1 MTTFEV
7 VMPLALIL
15 EELDLVRLLVLEKL
29 VLRWFQKEL
38 QHFTDVTCY
47 VV

>member
-29 VLRWFQKEL
+29 VLRWFQKGVAT
-38 QHFTDVTCY
+38 FC
-47 VV
+47 